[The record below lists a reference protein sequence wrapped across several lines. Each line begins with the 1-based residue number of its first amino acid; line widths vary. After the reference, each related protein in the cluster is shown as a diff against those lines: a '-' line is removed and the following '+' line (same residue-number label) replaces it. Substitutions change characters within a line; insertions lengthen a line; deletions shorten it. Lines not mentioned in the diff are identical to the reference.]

1 MTKSES
7 FNKNSKYILVS
18 IVFIDTPII
27 FGLLIISCEKE
38 DYKPIMIISDFSLRD
53 LGKKD

>member
-38 DYKPIMIISDFSLRD
+38 DYKPIMIISDFSRRD